1 MPTIATS
8 VELIFDKQL
17 SAEIRGI
24 WDSFT
29 GARIRYQ
36 PHAEQG
42 HPHITVSVRE
52 KNGGNWMP
60 VFESLARKMNPFEIM
75 FSSVGMFLRP
85 AGLGY
90 SDRTDTVVLP
100 ANRAE
105 LLLLSPSI
113 LVPCLTHKGVRIW
126 DTLAIAEYL
135 HEVKPKAGLLPAER
149 AARARCRSIC
159 GEMHSG
165 FTNLRS
171 ALPMNLKAHRPG
183 FKIWSGAQADIER
196 IATIW
201 RECFAAHHGPYLF
214 GKLTMA
220 DAMYAPVVTRF
231 LTYDVKLD
239 RQCAGY
245 CERIMSLPDMVAWRS
260 AAMLEPEELEELDM
274 EF

>member
-1 MPTIATS
+1 MTGTFLTIS
-8 VELIFDKQL
+8 SKNYSSWSL
-17 SAEIRGI
+17 RG
-24 WDSFT
+24 WLLC
-29 GARIRYQ
+29 R
-36 PHAEQG
+36 
-42 HPHITVSVRE
+42 
-52 KNGGNWMP
+52 M
-60 VFESLARKMNPFEIM
+60 
-75 FSSVGMFLRP
+75 
-85 AGLGY
+85 AGL
-90 SDRTDTVVLP
+90 DFAEEIVAAEDTSNPAEVLVVFPLT
-100 ANRAE
+100 
-105 LLLLSPSI
+105 

-135 HEVKPKAGLLPAER
+135 HEVKPKAGLLPVER

-171 ALPMNLKAHRPG
+171 ALPMNLKAHRLG

-220 DAMYAPVVTRF
+220 DAMNAPVVTRF
-231 LTYDVKLD
+231 LTYEVKLT

-245 CERIMSLPDMVAWRS
+245 CDRIMALPDMVAWRS
-260 AAMLEPEELEELDM
+260 AAMLEPEELEELDI